1 MRSTTLHLGE
11 PPDVAAAGVGV
22 HGQASDKACR
32 RELGVSP
39 PALRASPS

>member
-1 MRSTTLHLGE
+1 MRSTTLPFGE

-32 RELGVSP
+32 RGLGVSP
-39 PALRASPS
+39 RALRASPS